1 MKHTKK
7 ILNNEKGILTI
18 DFIFA
23 SLLVFAF
30 SAILFSFAFTF
41 SVAEVVQ
48 YISFATAR
56 NYNQAHLNEAA
67 QRERGEQKFNELVA
81 NPAVAALV
89 TAGWFR
95 IGDLQLGDFNS
106 EYPGDNGL
114 DSANFIGARIPFSA
128 PILYKRLPLV
138 GATGNDPEGFTANIN
153 SYVARE
159 PTFEE
164 CRAFM
169 QQRSQALSGLGYTLQ
184 GNMPILMDNGC

>member
-1 MKHTKK
+1 MKHTQR

-48 YISFATAR
+48 YVTFAAAR
-56 NYNQAHLNEAA
+56 NYNQAHLNEAR
-67 QRERGEQKFNELVA
+67 QRERGEQKFNQLVSD
-81 NPAVAALV
+81 PSIAALV
-89 TAGWFR
+89 SAGWFR
-95 IGDLQLGDFNS
+95 IGDLELGDFND
-106 EYPGDNGL
+106 EYPADNGM
-114 DSANFIGARIPFSA
+114 DSANFVGARVTFSA
-128 PILYKRLPLV
+128 PILYKRLPIV

-169 QQRSQALSGLGYTLQ
+169 QQRIQALSGLGYTLQ
-184 GNMPILMDNGC
+184 QNVPILMDNGC